1 MKTLKRL
8 LGDRG
13 ERSAAK
19 YLKKNK
25 YRILHKNYV
34 IGKLE
39 VDIIAENA
47 EFLVFAE
54 VKTRTYSEENLTRF
68 GSPKMAVD
76 RKKQSNLLAA
86 AAAYIGRFPT
96 EKQIR
101 FDVLEVYTSPDAKQK
116 VLSVH
121 HIPDAFRR

>member
-8 LGDRG
+8 LGDLG

-19 YLKKNK
+19 YLRQNK

-39 VDIIAENA
+39 VDIIAESA
-47 EFLVFAE
+47 DFLLFVE
-54 VKTRTYSEENLTRF
+54 VKTRTFREGNEERY

-86 AAAYIGRFPT
+86 AAAYISRFPT
-96 EKQIR
+96 NKQIR
-101 FDVLEVYTSPDAKQK
+101 FDIVEVYTSPDNAKK
-116 VLSVH
+116 VLSLQ